1 MNRLALLAAVATLFA
16 TGCVKKLAL
25 ESLADG
31 LSGTGGAFARDDDP
45 ELVRDA
51 TPFALKT
58 MESLI
63 QQLPH
68 HAPIHVAACAGFTQY
83 AYAFVL
89 SPAQMTES
97 VAVQRRGALRAK
109 KLLVRAH
116 DYCLDALEI
125 RHEGFK
131 KALGDL
137 RSGKLELLAKMDK
150 EDVPALYWAAASGA
164 LAITSLKE
172 QVDRVGDLPLV
183 DALIRRAV
191 ALDPDWDKGTLQE
204 FLISWDGGR
213 SASMGGN
220 ADRARAAFAKAMK
233 LNGGTR
239 IGPYVALAENV
250 SVAAQDSKEFTAL
263 LQQALAFDVDKA
275 PSERLGNVI
284 AQARARYLLAHAD
297 DLIL

>member
-1 MNRLALLAAVATLFA
+1 MTRLFVFAACGVLAS
-16 TGCVKKLAL
+16 GCVKKLAL

-31 LSGTGGAFARDDDP
+31 LSGTGGSFASDEDP

-63 QQLPH
+63 AQLPD
-68 HAPIHVAACAGFTQY
+68 HAPIHLAACAGFTQY

-89 SPAQMTES
+89 TPAQMTES
-97 VAVQRRGALRAK
+97 VSVQRRGAQRAK

-116 DYCLDALEI
+116 NYCLQALEI
-125 RHEGFK
+125 RHSGFMAK
-131 KALGDL
+131 LAEV
-137 RSGKLELLAKMDK
+137 RSGRGGPLEKMDID
-150 EDVPALYWAAASGA
+150 DVPALYWAAASGA

-183 DALIRRAV
+183 DALIRRALAV
-191 ALDPDWDKGTLQE
+191 APDWDKGSLQE
-204 FLISWDGGR
+204 FLVSWDGGR
-213 SASMGGN
+213 SPAMGGSVE
-220 ADRARAAFAKAMK
+220 RARAAFAKAMQ

-239 IGPYVALAENV
+239 VGPYVALAENV
-250 SVAAQDSKEFTAL
+250 SVAAQDKKEFTEL
-263 LQQALAFDVDKA
+263 LQKALALDVDKT
-275 PSERLGNVI
+275 PDERLANVI
-284 AQARARYLLAHAD
+284 AQQRARYLLAHTD